1 MVDLQGEAES
11 GEDADSEETSAV
23 VAAKGQ
29 SGSCAGVAGGR
40 GLGAARSLGSVRAA
54 GSGRGSLGS
63 VRAGTRA
70 SGRGSGR
77 RAGGRAAAGAVIG
90 VANELG
96 TTLGGAADLD
106 AVSVVGVVVHAL
118 VDVFAAL
125 VGGEGLFV
133 AGDVGAH
140 AVAGADARV
149 GEGVL
154 DMLLVRALYDRIC
167 DEMLTGS
174 QMLPPASVAPSQMR
188 GQFWV

>member
-1 MVDLQGEAES
+1 VVDLQGEAES
-11 GEDADSEETSAV
+11 GEDADGEENSAV

-40 GLGAARSLGSVRAA
+40 GLGSLGSVRAA

-96 TTLGGAADLD
+96 TALGGAADLD
-106 AVSVVGVVVHAL
+106 AVTVVGVVVHAL

-154 DMLLVRALYDRIC
+154 GMPLVCALNGRMC
-167 DEMLTGS
+167 DEEMHTGS
-174 QMLPPASVAPSQMR
+174 QTLPPASVAPSQMR

>member
-1 MVDLQGEAES
+1 M
-11 GEDADSEETSAV
+11 
-23 VAAKGQ
+23 
-29 SGSCAGVAGGR
+29 
-40 GLGAARSLGSVRAA
+40 
-54 GSGRGSLGS
+54 
-63 VRAGTRA
+63 
-70 SGRGSGR
+70 
-77 RAGGRAAAGAVIG
+77 
-90 VANELG
+90 
-96 TTLGGAADLD
+96 
-106 AVSVVGVVVHAL
+106 VVHAL